1 MTTPNNSRMRRQPLD
16 YRQEEVGRI
25 MQRWNASESCSL
37 IGVGSV
43 GKSNLIQHLAN
54 PEVQSEYMKMSN
66 GQHFKTIIIDPSMLG
81 PLPANQKDVEQIGCW
96 LGYELMM
103 HRLYLA
109 FHQSDLLTKDEIKR
123 FGDIYQQ
130 LADGSNPLYA
140 YMGLRYFELGLD
152 IIMNKGIR
160 IVFMFDEFE
169 EMLRN
174 LPVKF
179 FLTLRGLRDA
189 NKKQLSYL
197 TFTRVPML
205 SLVEEYEIEELK
217 IEEFTE
223 LFTDNIFYIGP
234 YDNRDAH
241 RMVDEL
247 CKRNNKEYDDH
258 MKAFLVWST
267 GGFAGLLR
275 ASFRMLDKLPELDLN
290 AIMTHSP
297 DMAQRLSRMA
307 SVRVE
312 CKTIW
317 LSLSA
322 AERYVLKTA
331 AGLAADQ
338 SEVQPEA
345 AEQLVRKKLLSNST
359 SGQAGIA
366 INPPIFHYFVL
377 NDSDASL

>member
-1 MTTPNNSRMRRQPLD
+1 MLNASRMRRQPLD

-25 MQRWNASESCSL
+25 MQRWNANESCSL
-37 IGVGSV
+37 VGVGSI
-43 GKSNLIQHLAN
+43 GKSNLMQHLAN
-54 PEVQSEYMKMSN
+54 PEVQAEYMKKTK
-66 GQHFKTIIIDPSMLG
+66 GQNFISIIIDPSMLG
-81 PLPANQKDVEQIGCW
+81 PMPADEKDSEQIGCW

-109 FHQSDLLTKDEIKR
+109 FHQSDTLSRQEIER
-123 FGDIYQQ
+123 FGSIYQQ

-152 IIMNKGIR
+152 ILMSKGIR

-169 EMLRN
+169 EMLRT
-174 LPVKF
+174 LPLKF

-189 NKKQLSYL
+189 NKRQLSYL
-197 TFTRVPML
+197 TFTRTPLL
-205 SLVEEYEIEELK
+205 SIIEKEDIDPLK

-241 RMVDEL
+241 RMVTEL
-247 CKRNNKEYDDH
+247 CERNNKEYDEH

-275 ASFRMLDKLPELDLN
+275 ASFRMIDHLPELDLST
-290 AIMTHSP
+290 IMTHSP
-297 DMAQRLSRMA
+297 EMAQKLSHMA
-307 SVRVE
+307 SVRTE

-317 LSLSA
+317 LSLSD
-322 AERYVLKTA
+322 AERYVSANGCWTCI
-331 AGLAADQ
+331 
-338 SEVQPEA
+338 
-345 AEQLVRKKLLSNST
+345 R
-359 SGQAGIA
+359 
-366 INPPIFHYFVL
+366 PIQYQR
-377 NDSDASL
+377 